1 LGNNEKN
8 VDEIESEIKSLKK
21 TLDVIQSDCPHLKYT
36 IKFVPELKSPK
47 KICDKCNLAFGYAT
61 NQELKD
67 HGFM

>member
-1 LGNNEKN
+1 LENNEKN
-8 VDEIESEIKSLKK
+8 VDEIQNEIKSLKK
-21 TLDVIQSDCPHLKYT
+21 SLEEIQSDCPHLKYSVKYT
-36 IKFVPELKSPK
+36 LDLNIPK